1 MKNLLLILIL
11 TLITCSCKRS
21 YSIAEYKEGK
31 QILNINDKSRS
42 GEKLEPI
49 NLKVLRPDSIR
60 LMEQVLF
67 KVFIPNSNY
76 KLVKGFFDCNISEN
90 SLIDTITYKVNN
102 CSKEFL
108 IQNDTLFIAF
118 KPQNVGKQKFGHE
131 IIGISKS
138 IDGLFRYHKEVF
150 EYEVK
155 NNYNKRHYKLL
166 TS

>member
-1 MKNLLLILIL
+1 MIVGRYRQYCNHENLLLILI
-11 TLITCSCKRS
+11 IFSTCSFKRS
-21 YSIAEYKEGK
+21 NSIAEYKEGK

-49 NLKVLRPDSIR
+49 NLKILRPDSIR
-60 LMEQVLF
+60 LLEQALF
-67 KVFIPNSNY
+67 KVFIPNNNH

-108 IQNDTLFIAF
+108 IQNDRLFIAF

-138 IDGLFRYHKEVF
+138 IDGLFRYHKGVF
-150 EYEVK
+150 EYEVQE
-155 NNYNKRHYKLL
+155 
-166 TS
+166 